1 MKAALSIRRKVT
13 LTLFGAFA
21 LALATAAVTLSIF
34 EYRSSETRARS
45 TLEALADSLAFSLVA
60 ALDFDQPDVA
70 SQNLA
75 RLEPSRTILGAAVFR
90 TEPDGTEQPFASYTR
105 TGTTLHFRQEMHP
118 VGFYHAAD
126 RALLVYELRNENRL
140 IGRLLLETNVSAY
153 RRGLRESLTIL
164 GVVLLVLTL
173 GSIFLSRLLQRT
185 VTRPIVQLAETAAQ
199 VHLTSDYSLRT
210 PVTGTDEVGELATT
224 FNEMLASIATRDQH
238 IAKSAAFQR
247 AILDATEVL
256 VIATTL
262 DGTIVTF
269 NPAAEQLLGYSSTEI
284 VGQKAL
290 LLWHDAD
297 EIALYAAA
305 LSRELNATIAPGFAV
320 FTAKPQRRLPEARE
334 WTLIHKN
341 GQRIPVYLIVSA
353 LRDSAGKITGYCGLA
368 NSLVERKAADEALRK
383 NRALLNDS
391 QRIAHIGSW
400 EIDLITRAVSGS
412 DEIFRILGQEPRSID
427 TTLENFFRQIFPS
440 DRAAVEQ
447 RIAAAKNSDEYPS
460 SEYRIVRP
468 NGSFRWVLVTGAV
481 EFNQAGQPV
490 RLYGS
495 MQDITEQKKAEEAH
509 AGLESQLRQSQ
520 KMEAV
525 GNLAGGVAHDFNN
538 LLTAIIGNAQ
548 LAEMELPAQ
557 HPARSLLGQTL
568 VASHR
573 AKDLVKQI
581 LTFSRRSEQKL
592 EPTDLAPVVRD
603 SIKLLRSVLPTS
615 IEIHPVARPPAKNF
629 RRCDP
634 APPDRR
640 QSRHQRRPCD
650 GRTGRTPGIHSRR
663 SLG

>member
-1 MKAALSIRRKVT
+1 M
-13 LTLFGAFA
+13 
-21 LALATAAVTLSIF
+21 
-34 EYRSSETRARS
+34 
-45 TLEALADSLAFSLVA
+45 
-60 ALDFDQPDVA
+60 
-70 SQNLA
+70 
-75 RLEPSRTILGAAVFR
+75 
-90 TEPDGTEQPFASYTR
+90 
-105 TGTTLHFRQEMHP
+105 
-118 VGFYHAAD
+118 
-126 RALLVYELRNENRL
+126 
-140 IGRLLLETNVSAY
+140 
-153 RRGLRESLTIL
+153 
-164 GVVLLVLTL
+164 
-173 GSIFLSRLLQRT
+173 
-185 VTRPIVQLAETAAQ
+185 
-199 VHLTSDYSLRT
+199 
-210 PVTGTDEVGELATT
+210 
-224 FNEMLASIATRDQH
+224 
-238 IAKSAAFQR
+238 
-247 AILDATEVL
+247 
-256 VIATTL
+256 
-262 DGTIVTF
+262 
-269 NPAAEQLLGYSSTEI
+269 
-284 VGQKAL
+284 
-290 LLWHDAD
+290 
-297 EIALYAAA
+297 
-305 LSRELNATIAPGFAV
+305 
-320 FTAKPQRRLPEARE
+320 
-334 WTLIHKN
+334 
-341 GQRIPVYLIVSA
+341 
-353 LRDSAGKITGYCGLA
+353 
-368 NSLVERKAADEALRK
+368 
-383 NRALLNDS
+383 
-391 QRIAHIGSW
+391 
-400 EIDLITRAVSGS
+400 
-412 DEIFRILGQEPRSID
+412 
-427 TTLENFFRQIFPS
+427 ENFFRQIFPS